1 MNNRSLELCLV
12 NHINTIQEF
21 SDKVG
26 LELDQAAALINKDNN
41 VIIKPET
48 IDKCLKYFNVS
59 YNYFVCLVD

>member
-12 NHINTIQEF
+12 SGIYTTKEF

-26 LELDQAAALINKDNN
+26 IELEQAAALINKDDS

-48 IDKCLKYFNVS
+48 IDKCLKYFNCN